1 MKSDYIKLSVYNR
14 IFQYMQY
21 ENALCLRLCLE
32 TGLRVGDAL
41 KVKAEDI
48 DGRTIS
54 YIAEKTGKA
63 GKKVIT
69 QKLAK
74 DLKRLSGGGG
84 YCFKGR
90 FGGDTHRTR
99 QAVWNDVKKASKLA
113 GVPANV
119 SPHSTRKTY
128 AVGLFHEKGIAETE
142 KELQHDRID
151 TTLLYAFSDLLSGE
165 SKFDEK
171 NNNDSK
177 ILFDTVY
184 SACIKALKDFFNKS
198 DFTNSSL

>member
-1 MKSDYIKLSVYNR
+1 MKSDYIKPSVYNR
-14 IFQYMQY
+14 IFRYMQY

-41 KVKAEDI
+41 KVKVEDI
-48 DGRTIS
+48 NGRTVS

-69 QKLAK
+69 QKLAN
-74 DLKRLSGGGG
+74 DLKRLSGGSG

-113 GVPANV
+113 GVSANV
-119 SPHSTRKTY
+119 CPHSTRKTY
-128 AVGLFHEKGIAETE
+128 AVGLFHEKGIIETE
-142 KELQHDRID
+142 RELQHDRID
-151 TTLLYAFSDLLSGE
+151 TTLLYAFSDMLSGG
-165 SKFDEK
+165 SKIEGK
-171 NNNDSK
+171 NNSDFK

-184 SACIKALKDFFNKS
+184 SACTKALKDFFDKS